1 MLRGLAPLAPGARD
15 LRDDAGIIEIGNE
28 TLVVTHDTMVEGVH
42 VLPDMDEGDIAWRLV
57 ASNLSDLAAKG
68 AQPLAVLLG
77 HSITLDDSAF
87 AAGITSALGAFDC
100 KLLGGDTVLMPDGA
114 PRSWSMTAIG
124 RARTVPVPG
133 RDEAQ
138 VGDAIYVS
146 GPIGA
151 AMVAFEELQVNPN
164 AEAKAYRRPDPRV
177 FEGIEFAARA
187 SAMMDVSDGLLLD
200 AWRMAQASRVCL
212 SLETATIPFGAPEDR
227 LQDAIRWGD
236 DYELLFTA
244 SEDFET
250 EWPLYRIGEVVEGE
264 GLLVDGIALTS
275 PDGLGYRHG

>member
-1 MLRGLAPLAPGARD
+1 
-15 LRDDAGIIEIGNE
+15 
-28 TLVVTHDTMVEGVH
+28 
-42 VLPDMDEGDIAWRLV
+42 
-57 ASNLSDLAAKG
+57 
-68 AQPLAVLLG
+68 
-77 HSITLDDSAF
+77 
-87 AAGITSALGAFDC
+87 
-100 KLLGGDTVLMPDGA
+100 
-114 PRSWSMTAIG
+114 MTAIG

-133 RDEAQ
+133 RDKAQ
-138 VGDAIYVS
+138 VGNAVYVS

-151 AMVAFEELQVNPN
+151 AMVAFEELQADPD
-164 AEAKAYRRPDPRV
+164 AEANAYRRPYPRV
-177 FEGIEFAARA
+177 SEGIEIAARA

-212 SLETATIPFGAPEDR
+212 SLETATIPLGAPEDR

-250 EWPLYRIGEVVEGE
+250 EWPLFRIGEVVEGE

>member
-1 MLRGLAPLAPGARD
+1 MLRGIAPLAPGARD
-15 LRDDAGIIEIGNE
+15 LRDDAGVIEIGSE

-68 AQPLAVLLG
+68 ARPLAVLLG
-77 HSITLDDSAF
+77 HSITLDDTAF
-87 AAGITSALGAFDC
+87 AAGLTSALNAYDC
-100 KLLGGDTVLMPDGA
+100 HILGGDTVLMPEGA

-124 RARTVPVPG
+124 RARTVPVPA
-133 RDEAQ
+133 RDGARI
-138 VGDAIYVS
+138 GDAIYVS

-151 AMVAFEELQVNPN
+151 AMAAFEELQTHPN

-177 FEGIEFAARA
+177 YEGIEFAASA
-187 SAMMDVSDGLLLD
+187 NAMMDISDGLLLD

-212 SLETATIPFGAPEDR
+212 SLDTATIPLGAPKDR

-244 SEDFET
+244 SREFET
-250 EWPLYRIGEVVEGE
+250 EWPVYRIGDVVEGE
-264 GLLVDGIALTS
+264 GLLVDGEPFVS
-275 PDGLGYRHG
+275 PEGLGYTH